1 MDTNESN
8 TDYEIPYLEDI
19 LESLIPKYEGSQETN
34 FSLSSA
40 HISTT
45 SRSSSS
51 EIISF
56 TGNTGGEVSHQR
68 KSSST
73 CASQISPS
81 NSCPNSPT
89 PSLDTVFLT
98 KEEQNL
104 QILDLHSC
112 QETKKQN
119 NILSPAWDINKPCE
133 KGYHYD
139 PKPLTSKNTR
149 RLVPNEEKNDQ
160 YWTRRMRNNKAA
172 RKSREYRRQ
181 KEMEV
186 LTTMKFLEEENVRL
200 KYFIDNF
207 AKTNQQLQGE
217 VIHLKHQLA
226 AVNFSQPGPM

>member
-1 MDTNESN
+1 MDTNDSS
-8 TDYEIPYLEDI
+8 TDYEIPYFEDI
-19 LESLIPKYEGSQETN
+19 LESLIPKYEESQETS

-40 HISTT
+40 HMSTT
-45 SRSSSS
+45 ARSSSS
-51 EIISF
+51 ETISF
-56 TGNTGGEVSHQR
+56 TGITGGEASHQR
-68 KSSST
+68 KFSST
-73 CASQISPS
+73 CAGQISPS

-104 QILDLHSC
+104 QLLDLHSG
-112 QETKKQN
+112 QEIKKH
-119 NILSPAWDINKPCE
+119 IDTLTPAWDISKSCE

-139 PKPLTSKNTR
+139 PKPLTSKNVR

-200 KYFIDNF
+200 KYFINNV
-207 AKTNQQLQGE
+207 AKTNHQLQGE
-217 VIHLKHQLA
+217 VIQLKQQLA
-226 AVNFSQPGPM
+226 AMNFSHPGPM